1 MQNDIIIDSLMA
13 LNDAIK
19 TIHIAELKLVQ
30 AHKENINWLSIINTA
45 LIPVLVAILAALASY
60 WQIKL
65 NVKKSARIKW
75 IEEIRNSMSEYDSYT
90 RLALHHVI
98 NFNDL
103 TKHVDE
109 LIIKKDDL
117 NKKISLRVNKDNSE
131 LLASL
136 LQIKEER
143 EKDEKRIVEVY
154 NSYLDSFSK
163 GGISS
168 NKLMLSLGSHEDNFD
183 DIMELIHNANEL
195 FRNYSIINEEKIA
208 PMLYEAAEKIKI
220 VLKKEWEKI

>member
-1 MQNDIIIDSLMA
+1 M
-13 LNDAIK
+13 
-19 TIHIAELKLVQ
+19 
-30 AHKENINWLSIINTA
+30 
-45 LIPVLVAILAALASY
+45 
-60 WQIKL
+60 
-65 NVKKSARIKW
+65 
-75 IEEIRNSMSEYDSYT
+75 
-90 RLALHHVI
+90 
-98 NFNDL
+98 